1 LSGISEAEQ
10 KMKAFALVFALLAL
24 TLQSN
29 GAWALECGV
38 SVAPPEPIQKMDPQ
52 RRQQIEAQMRERFDA
67 QTRAQF
73 GAAQIVAEA
82 KVMSLGETGRM
93 TWDSSQLVEV
103 AVTRYLRTPSTKQ
116 IQDRYFITAVPD
128 ALRINDSI
136 LFFARAEPEATWQ
149 ARKVARDPELVRP
162 TGEIPATWTQRI
174 WYAQEPCTNPVYQLA
189 APENSYLVRFARQL
203 ADDKL
208 APATLTISFALAGAP
223 AKESA
228 EIPLKIEAIASSQVA
243 QSAVA
248 QASAKPSRTVTVT
261 SSGNPIS
268 IDLPAGRY
276 RLLWPELP
284 GYQPACF
291 TEYGKRNCALDLVP
305 GASARAHMRYQP
317 TAKIT
322 LVPVTSAGTPINLLG
337 ELEWLRIDAPKP
349 NLAEPNQA
357 ASQHSNID
365 VDELDELD
373 ERYGSEIV
381 PGRYQLHW
389 LVKSYAPPMW
399 PYNITC
405 ELLRTE
411 KIPVR
416 WRIGAGALA
425 SEHEIPVGHSV
436 ILAEIPESSWVKLEF
451 THAQK
456 NDGEVKVSPRCVDM
470 GYSVSTSS
478 SRQLKVAAFRGQ
490 QYQLEYGCYS
500 CKPRIETVRK
510 LMQADQDM
518 VLELK

>member
-1 LSGISEAEQ
+1 
-10 KMKAFALVFALLAL
+10 MKTLALVFGLLAL
-24 TLQSN
+24 TLQSSS
-29 GAWALECGV
+29 AWAFECA
-38 SVAPPEPIQKMDPQ
+38 SVPPPEPIQKMDPQ

-73 GAAQIVAEA
+73 GAAEIVAEA

-93 TWDSSQLVEV
+93 TRNSSQLVEV
-103 AVTRYLRTPSTKQ
+103 AVTRYLRTPSIKQ
-116 IQDRYFITAVPD
+116 IQDRYFITALLD
-128 ALRINDSI
+128 ALRINDPI

-149 ARKVARDPELVRP
+149 ARLVPLDPEVVRP

-189 APENSYLVRFARQL
+189 APENAYLVQFVRQL

-208 APATLTISFALAGAP
+208 APATLKISFFLAGAP
-223 AKESA
+223 AKASA
-228 EIPLKIEAIASSQVA
+228 EIPLNIEVIASAQVA

-248 QASAKPSRTVTVT
+248 QASAKPSRTVRVT
-261 SSGNPIS
+261 PSGIS
-268 IDLPAGRY
+268 LDLPAGRY
-276 RLLWPELP
+276 RLHWPELP
-284 GYQPACF
+284 GYRPACF
-291 TEYGKRNCALDLVP
+291 TEYEKANCELDLVA
-305 GASARAHMRYQP
+305 GGSARVYMRYQP

-322 LVPVTSAGTPINLLG
+322 LVPVTPTGTPINLLG

-357 ASQHSNID
+357 ASQHSNIEA
-365 VDELDELD
+365 DELDKLD

-389 LVKSYAPPMW
+389 LVKSYAPALKL
-399 PYNITC
+399 YDAC

-425 SEHEIPVGHSV
+425 DEHDIPVGHSV
-436 ILAEIPESSWVKLEF
+436 VLAEIPESSTVNLNF

-456 NDGEVKVSPRCVDM
+456 NDGEVNVSPRCVDM

-478 SRQLKVAAFRGQ
+478 SSSRQLIVAAFRGQ